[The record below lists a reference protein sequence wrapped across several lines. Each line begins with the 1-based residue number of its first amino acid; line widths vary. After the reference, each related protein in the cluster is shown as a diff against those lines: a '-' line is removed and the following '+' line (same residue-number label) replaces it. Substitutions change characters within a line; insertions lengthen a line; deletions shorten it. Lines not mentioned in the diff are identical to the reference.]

1 MNKRRI
7 IINRK
12 KQLRSYFSHLW
23 VVSKISRQ
31 DFRKNFLLGDLPCG
45 EEDSAYWG
53 MYWGLHDLKGNRKF
67 KLVCSPQDLGV
78 AIKSGERIELEID
91 DNINGI
97 FVIQRDGVFSNEIL
111 FDDNCIQY
119 ELTLSVKGGYHR
131 MQYTFLTLESKS

>member
-53 MYWGLHDLKGNRKF
+53 MYWGLYDLK
-67 KLVCSPQDLGV
+67 
-78 AIKSGERIELEID
+78 EIV
-91 DNINGI
+91 NLSWYVPHKIWVWQLKVENG
-97 FVIQRDGVFSNEIL
+97 
-111 FDDNCIQY
+111 
-119 ELTLSVKGGYHR
+119 
-131 MQYTFLTLESKS
+131 

>member
-1 MNKRRI
+1 MYLK
-7 IINRK
+7 
-12 KQLRSYFSHLW
+12 FHD
-23 VVSKISRQ
+23 KISERI
-31 DFRKNFLLGDLPCG
+31 FLLGDLPCG

-53 MYWGLHDLKGNRKF
+53 MYWGLYDLKGNRKF

-131 MQYTFLTLESKS
+131 MQYPFLTLESKS

>member
-53 MYWGLHDLKGNRKF
+53 MYWGLYDLKG
-67 KLVCSPQDLGV
+67 
-78 AIKSGERIELEID
+78 
-91 DNINGI
+91 
-97 FVIQRDGVFSNEIL
+97 IQRDGVFSNEIL

-131 MQYTFLTLESKS
+131 MQYPFLTLESKS

>member
-53 MYWGLHDLKGNRKF
+53 MYWGLYDLKGNRKF

-97 FVIQRDGVFSNEIL
+97 FVIQSDGVFSN
-111 FDDNCIQY
+111 
-119 ELTLSVKGGYHR
+119 
-131 MQYTFLTLESKS
+131 

>member
-53 MYWGLHDLKGNRKF
+53 MYWGLYDLKGNRKF

-97 FVIQRDGVFSNEIL
+97 FVIPVSYTHL
-111 FDDNCIQY
+111 CISPVRKVSGTMDFA
-119 ELTLSVKGGYHR
+119 EMCVTGK
-131 MQYTFLTLESKS
+131 

>member
-45 EEDSAYWG
+45 EEDSAYRVLLNL
-53 MYWGLHDLKGNRKF
+53 Y
-67 KLVCSPQDLGV
+67 LVMSQFYFQIGSYN
-78 AIKSGERIELEID
+78 AYR
-91 DNINGI
+91 
-97 FVIQRDGVFSNEIL
+97 FV
-111 FDDNCIQY
+111 
-119 ELTLSVKGGYHR
+119 
-131 MQYTFLTLESKS
+131 